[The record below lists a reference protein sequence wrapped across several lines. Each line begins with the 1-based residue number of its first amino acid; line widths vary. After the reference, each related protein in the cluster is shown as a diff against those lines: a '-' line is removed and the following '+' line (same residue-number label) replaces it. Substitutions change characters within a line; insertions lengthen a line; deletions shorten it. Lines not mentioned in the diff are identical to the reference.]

1 MSQIARVELKQC
13 TVVEIS
19 SLYFVELPLHYKIQR
34 TYFHYCIT
42 DILNMLQN
50 IVYLFYTLL
59 WKESESSGVDVAPS
73 PGLLETWHL
82 HLMYYYCAAQS
93 FTLQYDTVQ
102 YSTVQY
108 GTVQYLG
115 RGSGERLRLARERS
129 WDWRPGLD
137 IGYRQKSAV
146 DISIGLVSVGAGS
159 ATRRRYKVF
168 IWPPAASHRFM
179 RRWRLLLCCA
189 GIFPSLSPS
198 LLLYS
203 RGLQSRKHVYECP
216 LIYCHSALTPVCIP
230 SLSYCSKQPC
240 LTMTQ
245 TSCSLHYR
253 YLLSTLST
261 LSIDIYYLHY
271 LHYLH

>member
-108 GTVQYLG
+108 GTVRYSMVQYG
-115 RGSGERLRLARERS
+115 T
-129 WDWRPGLD
+129 
-137 IGYRQKSAV
+137 V
-146 DISIGLVSVGAGS
+146 
-159 ATRRRYKVF
+159 
-168 IWPPAASHRFM
+168 
-179 RRWRLLLCCA
+179 
-189 GIFPSLSPS
+189 
-198 LLLYS
+198 LYS
-203 RGLQSRKHVYECP
+203 TVRYSTVWYIMVQNSTVWYSMVQYGPHLGTLGP
-216 LIYCHSALTPVCIP
+216 PF
-230 SLSYCSKQPC
+230 SLYI
-240 LTMTQ
+240 LF
-245 TSCSLHYR
+245 L
-253 YLLSTLST
+253 
-261 LSIDIYYLHY
+261 
-271 LHYLH
+271 

>member
-108 GTVQYLG
+108 GTVRYSTVQYG
-115 RGSGERLRLARERS
+115 TIWYSTVWFKTVWFGTVC
-129 WDWRPGLD
+129 
-137 IGYRQKSAV
+137 Y
-146 DISIGLVSVGAGS
+146 SILPYY
-159 ATRRRYKVF
+159 TT
-168 IWPPAASHRFM
+168 
-179 RRWRLLLCCA
+179 
-189 GIFPSLSPS
+189 
-198 LLLYS
+198 LY
-203 RGLQSRKHVYECP
+203 Y
-216 LIYCHSALTPVCIP
+216 T
-230 SLSYCSKQPC
+230 
-240 LTMTQ
+240 TQ
-245 TSCSLHYR
+245 DH
-253 YLLSTLST
+253 
-261 LSIDIYYLHY
+261 
-271 LHYLH
+271 